1 MIYAELKLIDGCHRY
16 DMNELAA
23 CREAWEESLRVR
35 AKLVQPNDMRS
46 ILISLRLLEDF

>member
-23 CREAWEESLRVR
+23 CREESLRVR